1 MSEGAIIPGEV
12 VSETIID
19 WVFETVLPAR
29 SVTYQITVLLP
40 NPIIPPFEAIVYDAV
55 KVEQLSVAEATPITI
70 EQVLEKISAGIV
82 KTGSSLSTTLIV
94 WLTTVILPAVS
105 VTVHVKMLLPLENNK
120 SGL

>member
-1 MSEGAIIPGEV
+1 MSEAAIIPGEV

-55 KVEQLSVAEATPITI
+55 KVEQLSVAEATPITT

-82 KTGSSLSTTLIV
+82 KTGSSLSITVTSWIVELIF
-94 WLTTVILPAVS
+94 PAVS
-105 VTVHVKMLLPLENNK
+105 ETVHVMEVIPVGY
-120 SGL
+120 S